1 MLVTVAGCWTG
12 PSSGL
17 MVGSL
22 VLEMAIGGADEN
34 RVF

>member
-1 MLVTVAGCWTG
+1 MLVSVAGCWTG

-22 VLEMAIGGADEN
+22 VLEMATRGADEN
-34 RVF
+34 KVF